1 MPGGCCH
8 FMQSA
13 LAFRSHFSIA
23 RQRVEGPLAY
33 GSLQAG
39 RLGLPRHPWPLG
51 TEIMPDSQQCET
63 ISRIE
68 LEIPMLRRYA
78 RFLSRNTDQADDLV
92 QECLVRAIKRIDSW
106 QPGTNLQAWL
116 IVILRNIF
124 LNECR
129 RAKRERVSLE
139 GMRSAETTQIPA
151 QQDVGLMLA
160 ELEAA
165 FMSLSD
171 DHREILTLVVIQGMT
186 YEQAAEILGVTMGT
200 IKSRLSRARTRLSEI
215 MNGHEPQPKEHRKIS
230 GGSL

>member
-1 MPGGCCH
+1 
-8 FMQSA
+8 MQSA

-33 GSLQAG
+33 GSLEAG

-63 ISRIE
+63 IARIE

-78 RFLSRNTDQADDLV
+78 RFLSRNVDQADDLV
-92 QECLVRAIKRIDSW
+92 QECLARAIARIDSW
-106 QPGTNLQAWL
+106 EPGTNLQAWL

-129 RAKRERVSLE
+129 RVKRERVSLE
-139 GMRSAETTQIPA
+139 GLRSVETTHIPA
-151 QQDVGLMLA
+151 QQDASLMLA
-160 ELEAA
+160 DLEAA
-165 FMSLSD
+165 FMSLST
-171 DHREILTLVVIQGMT
+171 DHREVLTLVVIQGMT
-186 YEQAAEILGVTMGT
+186 YERTAQILGVTMGT
-200 IKSRLSRARTRLSEI
+200 IKSRLSRARTRLGET
-215 MNGHEPQPKEHRKIS
+215 MNGDQPQPNEHRKIG